1 MLQSLV
7 KVWHYP
13 LQLNTKSG
21 LVILYW
27 KVCLEN
33 NVLIWFFFS
42 SALQQ
47 MVMFIS
53 LCIFLWKNNGSNNKT
68 HNNTRSLLTTGYT
81 MLTVQTPVEL
91 RYTLRCEETYTL
103 TNTWWVFNI
112 YFIGDFLLT
121 FVVFYL
127 ILYLRNAY

>member
-1 MLQSLV
+1 MEAT
-7 KVWHYP
+7 
-13 LQLNTKSG
+13 TKR
-21 LVILYW
+21 
-27 KVCLEN
+27 
-33 NVLIWFFFS
+33 
-42 SALQQ
+42 
-47 MVMFIS
+47 
-53 LCIFLWKNNGSNNKT
+53 
-68 HNNTRSLLTTGYT
+68 RSLLTTGYT

-103 TNTWWVFNI
+103 TAGNTWRVFNI